1 MIIFHDLC
9 LLTDGNKPQYVRCSP
24 ISQLSGLE
32 TIESILANHG
42 DILMSHPEQGHV
54 LRERLMPLVI
64 RQLSENPN
72 FPVTLRVIRILA
84 LIVRQ
89 HLSITQ
95 SECGIALGLV
105 NHMLDPDAAATWRR
119 ALSMEM
125 FQAIYSD
132 PALVLEIHARFD
144 EQQGEMSI
152 LRDNLSAFVRLASEK
167 PALIGLGNQSTAP
180 AGRPTARDA
189 PAEQAAVEAGG
200 VAGVIGTMDV
210 SESNVPGISSQWSSL
225 RTPCLDQF
233 DKSEAPSIPETYI
246 HSLVLTSVNGLTE
259 SLAKFVLPLTVH
271 NESRSKKKARAQEPS
286 RQESMDPSRHETS
299 GQEQPKGRLTR
310 SQSYKKRTVPI
321 NPLALDSHT
330 SYPRIRSAAAMVSG
344 CWPAIL
350 ATCSTFLNAA
360 LDADYYRALVRSIQ
374 KFTQV
379 AGLLRLLTPRDAFL
393 TLLKKAAVPP
403 HIFSAHAISP
413 STPVPE
419 SSGVFGNARG
429 LLSVDSLVSQAS
441 TLSSDRNH
449 KTSLDTGP
457 PSLNTRNLL
466 CLRALLNLAI
476 ALGPT
481 LGTAWSIVFEA
492 LQQADIIMAS
502 STARGA
508 QLVNRAGGQADSKS
522 GNELAP
528 EQNLHTEVAAVHA
541 AVSRLFESTVD
552 FPSEA
557 FVEVLMAL
565 SDLLHDRPTSQGGLK
580 GAPPSQTPT
589 LERRFSNFSGVP
601 IAAGPQARDYRFALA
616 RLADLIALNVERF
629 ASCDATESG
638 WAYLTQELIMTSTN
652 RSLTAPIRV
661 MAASILSQVAQDVLK
676 TAATEV
682 SELRQDVES
691 RVLAALQ
698 SEIDSLY
705 TEDGH
710 TDVEQGEA
718 DPDVHAT
725 ALSAL
730 KSILEQCGDTLTAG
744 WSSIFA
750 IILSVFE
757 DDEGL
762 EEIIEGTDNP
772 ANSPGSTKIHA
783 PEFISLELGRSAFGA
798 LQLICT
804 DFLSLVPGHCMVTLI
819 DTLSRFCS
827 QTEDLNISLTT
838 VTFCWNTSDFL
849 YGRMDGTSLEAT
861 AADLQG
867 LDATA
872 GQIRDD
878 AGDGSITASWL
889 YLLLQ
894 LMNSATDE
902 RPEVRHGAIHSILR
916 IFENYGS
923 ELSLPTW
930 QLCVRIILFGL
941 INTNIRRQRQLRTQ
955 SKDDLRTI
963 RAWNETSK
971 LVIERTASL
980 FPSRATLQAT
990 EFSQLWQRMLE
1001 YFRAYLACQSHE
1013 LEAVVF
1019 TAITTILR
1027 GIDAPSSV
1035 DASMIQSTQALWLE
1049 HCPTEGSTSDL
1060 KEDNQAAFLAYVKCF
1075 REIYRLTENIA
1086 KDQSTTQIV
1095 ANLES
1100 CIRCS
1105 DSQPYA
1111 PDVDKLTPLQEEVTS
1126 CIRMLRTD
1134 ASDVTST
1141 IINMLANIVSLPFE
1155 NLLAMESEAIPKRP
1169 TFVAISKSAMDLLQS
1184 LVEQHLSERE
1194 LFGSGALL
1202 KTLNSLAVPIRLKY
1216 RWRLEG
1222 KAPTPWQKA
1231 TTVVLAILEPMLAEA
1246 KRQLIGK
1253 DIMNPLW
1260 DQIVSIADSIAN
1272 ADHVSAPLS
1281 TPIHSDETFDI
1292 SALTR
1297 LRDLITPDLGS
1308 STIPDA
1314 ARRAYTSSLFQ
1325 HSLIYKTEPG
1335 EIPSTAPSPLQNLYT
1350 IRFGRTYDPPPTPR
1364 SRMAYFCLS
1373 ELFSL
1378 CASTTTAADDDHD
1391 TPSAAAASSERI
1403 RLAQAAAPY
1412 LILRCA
1418 LPIKAYIAD
1427 QPLRGRMPQPYG
1439 QRQELLFVLRGL
1451 RQLESEP
1458 RAIPEAEGVR
1468 SARRRHL
1475 VRLFPLLTRAIAVRN
1490 GNDKVVEELVR
1501 LLQAVGEEFGVE

>member
-1 MIIFHDLC
+1 
-9 LLTDGNKPQYVRCSP
+9 
-24 ISQLSGLE
+24 
-32 TIESILANHG
+32 
-42 DILMSHPEQGHV
+42 
-54 LRERLMPLVI
+54 
-64 RQLSENPN
+64 
-72 FPVTLRVIRILA
+72 
-84 LIVRQ
+84 
-89 HLSITQ
+89 
-95 SECGIALGLV
+95 
-105 NHMLDPDAAATWRR
+105 
-119 ALSMEM
+119 
-125 FQAIYSD
+125 
-132 PALVLEIHARFD
+132 
-144 EQQGEMSI
+144 MSI

-374 KFTQV
+374 KFTQ
-379 AGLLRLLTPRDAFL
+379 
-393 TLLKKAAVPP
+393 
-403 HIFSAHAISP
+403 
-413 STPVPE
+413 
-419 SSGVFGNARG
+419 
-429 LLSVDSLVSQAS
+429 
-441 TLSSDRNH
+441 
-449 KTSLDTGP
+449 TSLDTGP

-705 TEDGH
+705 AEDGH

-1335 EIPSTAPSPLQNLYT
+1335 EIPSTAPSPCKT
-1350 IRFGRTYDPPPTPR
+1350 STP
-1364 SRMAYFCLS
+1364 S
-1373 ELFSL
+1373 
-1378 CASTTTAADDDHD
+1378 ASAAPDDDHD